1 MAAARQAWR
10 ARRLFDGMRI
20 LDDRIVVAE
29 DDIVTAVL
37 CGDAT
42 PDCATEDLPEDAV
55 LAPGFIDV
63 QVNGGGGVMLNDSL
77 SAEGIATIA
86 AAHASF
92 GTRFLLPTLISASRA
107 DIARAIAAVR
117 EAIAQGVPGVLGV
130 HLEGPFINPERNG
143 AHPLANLLR
152 PESSDIDLLASLGS
166 AGVTLVTL
174 APERVPEGFIRALVD
189 RGVRVCAGHSNAT
202 AAEMARAR
210 AEGLSGVTHLFNA
223 MSQLGSREPGVVGA
237 AMSDPGLAAGI
248 IADGHHVAWPSFQAA
263 FRAIGPQKMMLVTDA
278 MATIGAPRDAFELF
292 GETIHVSEGRLV
304 NGEGRLAGAHLDMSA
319 AILNA
324 HLHGG
329 ASLDQAL
336 TMATAAPAAF
346 LGLSCSHGR
355 IAPGRKAAFSMLRT
369 TPAASLS

>member
-10 ARRLFDGMRI
+10 ARHLFDGARI

-29 DDIVTAVL
+29 DGIVVAVL
-37 CGDAT
+37 SADAAPQCAVEHL
-42 PDCATEDLPEDAV
+42 PDDAV
-55 LAPGFIDV
+55 LAPGFIDI

-77 SAEGIATIA
+77 TVEGIATIC
-86 AAHASF
+86 AAHARF

-117 EAIAQGVPGVLGV
+117 EAIAEGVPGVLGV
-130 HLEGPFINPERNG
+130 HIEGPFINPERNG
-143 AHPLANLLR
+143 AHPLGNLLR
-152 PESSDIDLLASLGS
+152 PEPSDIDLLTSLGR
-166 AGVTLVTL
+166 AGTTLVTL
-174 APERVPEGFIRALVD
+174 APERVPSGFIRALVD
-189 RGVRVCAGHSNAT
+189 AGVKVCAGHSNAT
-202 AAEMARAR
+202 AEDMARAR

-237 AMSDPGLAAGI
+237 AMSDLGLAAGI

-263 FRAIGPQKMMLVTDA
+263 FRAIGPARMMLVTDA

-304 NGEGRLAGAHLDMSA
+304 NAEGRLAGAHLDMNA

-324 HLHGG
+324 HRHGG
-329 ASLDQAL
+329 ATLAEAL
-336 TMATAAPAAF
+336 AMASTAPAAY

-355 IAPGRKAAFSMLRT
+355 IAPGRQAVFSVLRT
-369 TPAASLS
+369 AAGSSS

>member
-29 DDIVTAVL
+29 NGVVTAVL
-37 CGDAT
+37 SADAV
-42 PDCATEDLPEDAV
+42 PGCATKDLPEDAV
-55 LAPGFIDV
+55 LAPGFIDI

-77 SAEGIATIA
+77 SAEGIATIS
-86 AAHASF
+86 AAHARF

-107 DIARAIAAVR
+107 DIARAIAAAR
-117 EAIAQGVPGVLGV
+117 EAIAQSVPGVLGV

-152 PESSDIDLLASLGS
+152 PEPSDIDLLASLGP

-263 FRAIGPQKMMLVTDA
+263 FRAIGPQRMMLVTDA
-278 MATIGAPRDAFELF
+278 MATIGARRDAFELF

-304 NGEGRLAGAHLDMSA
+304 NAEGRLAGAHLDMSA

-324 HLHGG
+324 HHHGG
-329 ASLDQAL
+329 APLDEAL
-336 TMATAAPAAF
+336 AMASSAPAAF

-355 IAPGRKAAFSMLRT
+355 IAPGRKAIFSVLRT
-369 TPAASLS
+369 AVRSSA

>member
-10 ARRLFDGMRI
+10 AKRLFDGAQI

-29 DDIVTAVL
+29 DGIVSAIL
-37 CGDAT
+37 AADAR
-42 PDCATEDLPEDAV
+42 PDCPAETLPDDAV
-55 LAPGFIDV
+55 LSPGFIDI

-77 SAEGIATIA
+77 SAEGIAMIC
-86 AAHASF
+86 AAHARF

-107 DIARAIAAVR
+107 DIARAIAATR
-117 EAIAQGVPGVLGV
+117 DAIAQGVPGVLGV

-152 PESSDIDLLASLGS
+152 PEPSDIDLLASLGPI
-166 AGVTLVTL
+166 GTTLVTL
-174 APERVPEGFIRALVD
+174 APERVPSGFIRALVD
-189 RGVRVCAGHSNAT
+189 AGVRVCAGHSNAT
-202 AAEMARAR
+202 AEDMARAR

-237 AMSDPGLAAGI
+237 AMSDLGLAAGI

-263 FRAIGPQKMMLVTDA
+263 FRAIGPERMMLVTDA

-292 GETIHVSEGRLV
+292 GETIRVSEGRLV
-304 NGEGRLAGAHLDMSA
+304 NGEGRLAGAHLDMNA

-324 HLHGG
+324 RRHGG
-329 ASLDQAL
+329 ATLAEAL
-336 TMATAAPAAF
+336 AMASTAPAAY
-346 LGLSCSHGR
+346 LGLSGSHGR
-355 IAPGRKAAFSMLRT
+355 IAPGRKAIFSVLRI
-369 TPAASLS
+369 AAGSSS